1 MILCILLSIRSTL
14 LQPSLFLPFSFSFF
28 ASTDGLLFLNLLR
41 VRKTIRLKTWRK
53 PATLIAPISREN
65 HTIQAK
71 KEEEARLLQKTSQ
84 KLHSS

>member
-41 VRKTIRLKTWRK
+41 VHKTIRLKTWLK
-53 PATLIAPISREN
+53 PATLIAPIREN